1 MGTIPTMDASRI
13 GRALLIVALVAG
25 VAGGLLVAASAL
37 GLRRLPGDL
46 AFGKGNVRVYVPLA
60 TSILVSV
67 VATLVLNLAFRR

>member
-1 MGTIPTMDASRI
+1 MDASRI
-13 GRALLIVALVAG
+13 GRALVIVALVAG

-46 AFGKGNVRVYVPLA
+46 SFGKGSVRAYVPLA

-67 VATLVLNLAFRR
+67 VATVVLNVASRR

>member
-1 MGTIPTMDASRI
+1 MGTIPTVDASRI
-13 GRALLIVALVAG
+13 GRTLLIVALVAG

-46 AFGKGNVRVYVPLA
+46 SFGKGNVRVYLPLA

-67 VATLVLNLAFRR
+67 VATVLLNLLFRR